1 MQTGTIIHSLAVFLM
16 AASAVACITSI
27 IILIAGGEEDCSEL
41 YSGLGIDGALQDM
54 AETACT
60 FVDTVPT
67 AMMTIVLCSSAMA
80 IVVFRLVADGT
91 RS

>member
-1 MQTGTIIHSLAVFLM
+1 MQAGTVIHSLAVLLM

-27 IILIAGGEEDCSEL
+27 IVLVVGEEEDCSEL

-54 AETACT
+54 AGTACA

-67 AMMTIVLCSSAMA
+67 VMVTIVLCSSAIM